1 MSKDIIIS
9 KLSELNVECYAI
21 PVENDDTLVVLGR
34 IQGDP
39 STPAFV
45 NNQNRLIYFV
55 EKALLS
61 AEDDAYKENDALRL
75 RFSRLWL
82 LKDGAL
88 RYTWDF
94 TFKGD
99 LDKASEL
106 MSSIVVPVI
115 SVTRTEEV
123 STQAITSKR
132 GKVSQVRVG
141 AL

>member
-1 MSKDIIIS
+1 MSKDIIMS
-9 KLSELNVECYAI
+9 KLSELNVECYAV
-21 PVENDDTLVVLGR
+21 PVETDDTLVLLGR

-61 AEDDAYKENDALRL
+61 AEADTYKENDALRL

-82 LKDGAL
+82 LKEGAL

-106 MSSIVVPVI
+106 MSNIGVPVI
-115 SVTRTEEV
+115 SLARTEEV
-123 STQAITSKR
+123 STQTITAKR
-132 GKVSQVRVG
+132 GKVRQVKVG
-141 AL
+141 TL